1 MIIKGKL
8 SLTQKEKGKKGLL
21 LFSFLN
27 GIALTFVTGNVMS
40 LYLLQLGCSTSGVAV
55 CASIAYI
62 GSLFVFFGKKS
73 IIRFGASITLGIN
86 WIICGISVILIA
98 LIPFFFQSGHSNS
111 KMAVILLIT
120 FLFFVF
126 KQIGTASTQPL
137 MGEFTS
143 KEDQGRFSS
152 SYFLLYNLA
161 TIIAIVSL
169 VYLITTH
176 SPLFIFQMA
185 IIFGGIIFIFCSSV
199 FIGMKETQTP
209 SKSAKAT
216 KTKSLLAA
224 IWNNP
229 EYRNFLIVKSS
240 ARAGMII
247 IIPISIIALKSLYG
261 VNDQTA
267 LVFACIQLVGGV
279 FINYIN
285 RIISGFTGPKPL
297 IIIYIIGMF
306 SICALWVLAPNIF
319 IWEYFL
325 FIFLLGGICLFG
337 LDSTLN
343 HYYLTII
350 PREDSVGISLWYTTI
365 GGAVAGISGLLFGG
379 GLIQFLTVTVVHT
392 EIFKFYYATM
402 FILMIPVLYFAFK
415 LKTASD
421 WSVKDVINL
430 LLTPSEM
437 RTASKLQYLNKYSSA
452 KEELD
457 NVLKLHGMSSN
468 LSEKSLIYYLN
479 SPMYFVRLS
488 ALRAI
493 NNLTIGEEAK
503 KAVYKELQHG
513 DNSTAYLAAIIFA
526 RNPYPKAIPLLRKY
540 LTSTDYHLVGNS
552 MIALVS
558 MEDKDSYKQIINIYS
573 NSTHPRIII
582 NGTMAIAMID
592 DIKLLKC
599 LLQKLPCFINNP
611 EKKYIA
617 DEIVWSIARLF
628 KVQIS
633 YYKSIRIFQDDF
645 DAGVLN
651 VMELIDK
658 NKISNIKESPEEI
671 LELCFNAHLGC
682 KRFSLRNFLI
692 KSLQQYSDKK
702 EYKMISDFLL
712 HMDHNMVCREFALFI
727 FIILFCK
734 KI

>member
-1 MIIKGKL
+1 MIIEGKL
-8 SLTQKEKGKKGLL
+8 SLTQKEKGKKSLL

-40 LYLLQLGCSTSGVAV
+40 LYLLQLGCSTSGVAI

-73 IIRFGASITLGIN
+73 ITRFGASITLGIN
-86 WIICGISVILIA
+86 WIICGICIILIA

-111 KMAVILLIT
+111 KMTVILLIT

-137 MGEFTS
+137 MGEFTN

-152 SYFLLYNLA
+152 SYFLLYNIA
-161 TIIAIVSL
+161 TIIAIISL
-169 VYLITTH
+169 VFLINTY
-176 SPLFIFQMA
+176 SPLFIFQIV
-185 IIFGGIIFIFCSSV
+185 IIFGGIIFIFCSRVS
-199 FIGMKETQTP
+199 IGMKETQTP
-209 SKSAKAT
+209 SRSAQT
-216 KTKSLLAA
+216 IKTKSLLAT

-229 EYRNFLIVKSS
+229 EYRNFLILKST

-247 IIPISIIALKSLYG
+247 IIPISIIALKNLYG

-267 LVFACIQLVGGV
+267 LVFACIQLIGGV

-285 RIISGFTGPKPL
+285 GIISGITGPKPL
-297 IIIYIIGMF
+297 IIIYILGMF
-306 SICALWVLAPNIF
+306 TICALWVLAPNIF

-325 FIFLLGGICLFG
+325 FIFILGGICLFG

-343 HYYLTII
+343 YYYLTII
-350 PREDSVGISLWYTTI
+350 PKEDSVGISLWYTTI

-379 GLIQFLTVTVVHT
+379 GLIQFLTVTVIHT
-392 EIFKFYYATM
+392 EIFKYYYATM

-415 LKTASD
+415 LKTD
-421 WSVKDVINL
+421 TGWSVKDVFSL

-437 RTASKLQYLNKYSSA
+437 RTARKLQHLYKYSSA
-452 KEELD
+452 EQELD

-513 DNSTAYLAAIIFA
+513 NNSTAYLAAIIFA

-552 MIALVS
+552 MIALAS
-558 MEDKDSYKQIINIYS
+558 MKDKDSYKQIISIYS
-573 NSTHPRIII
+573 NSIHPRIII
-582 NGTMAIAMID
+582 NGTMALSMID
-592 DIKLLKC
+592 DINLLKC
-599 LLQKLPCFINNP
+599 LLQKLPCFLNDP
-611 EKKYIA
+611 EKKYIS
-617 DEIVWSIARLF
+617 DEIVWTIARLF
-628 KVQIS
+628 KAQTT
-633 YYKSIRIFQDDF
+633 YYKSLRIFQDDF
-645 DAGVLN
+645 DSGMLN
-651 VMELIDK
+651 IMELIDK
-658 NKISNIKESPEEI
+658 NKTSNITECPEEI
-671 LELCFNAHLGC
+671 LELCFNSHLGC
-682 KRFSLRNFLI
+682 KRFLLRNFLT
-692 KSLQQYSDKK
+692 KSLKQYSDNK
-702 EYKMISDFLL
+702 EYKMLSDFIQHIDPKMVYKEYNLL
-712 HMDHNMVCREFALFI
+712 I